1 MVYVI
6 KCMTC
11 RQKSVYLEESA
22 SCAVLLQTFAL
33 NYHQPETYIIIK
45 LEKVFFANPSVIIL

>member
-1 MVYVI
+1 MYDI
-6 KCMTC
+6 KLAMICW
-11 RQKSVYLEESA
+11 QKSFFLAKSV

-33 NYHQPETYIIIK
+33 NYHQPETYIIAK